1 MRDHHLL
8 TAALLLSLL
17 AALGLLTQSRATA
30 ADQQRADPAQ
40 DWPTIITQLQEQ
52 LSRFPNHPQLRQ
64 QLAIVYN
71 NYAIQLADEGKL
83 NDAIRQLEE
92 ATSLDTANAQLR
104 QNLAMMHLQDAQ
116 DAYRTHRIPRARDA
130 IGEALRIEPNTA
142 QAYALLG
149 EIDYNSQRLKEA
161 KADWQKALELKP
173 DFAEVKERLKQVS
186 QELPVESEFERV
198 SQAYFDV
205 RFPDTLE
212 RSTGFDLQE
221 TLLAARRAVGAD
233 FAYWPSRKLVVLVYS
248 AEQFRQLRQDAPEWA
263 AGQYDGKIRVP
274 LPNGELN
281 PQAVTRILYHEY
293 AHAIIHDLT
302 DGRCPAWLN
311 EGLAEYEAWK
321 DVKPPWPILRHAVSG
336 QRLIPWTQLFSA
348 QFTAAM
354 STAEASL
361 AYEQAHSIVRYL
373 VERYSFWRIKRLL
386 QAVKQGSPSDQV
398 LASEFHL
405 KLPRLEEYWK
415 TWLRDTLF

>member
-1 MRDHHLL
+1 MRDHRLL
-8 TAALLLSLL
+8 TAVLLLSLL
-17 AALGLLTQSRATA
+17 MAPGLPMERRAAA
-30 ADQQRADPAQ
+30 ADQPQAGPAQ
-40 DWPTIITQLQEQ
+40 DWPTIIAKLQEQ

-71 NYAIQLADEGKL
+71 NYAVELADQGKL

-92 ATSLDTANAQLR
+92 ATRLDTANAQLR
-104 QNLAMMHLQDAQ
+104 RNLAMMHLQTAQ
-116 DAYRTHRIPRARDA
+116 DAYRTHQIPRAREA
-130 IGEALRIEPNTA
+130 IVESLRVEPDTA
-142 QAYALLG
+142 GAYALLG
-149 EIDYNSQRLKEA
+149 EIEYNSQRLKEA
-161 KADWQKALELKP
+161 KAAWQKALTLKP
-173 DFAEVKERLKQVS
+173 DFAEVNERLKQVS

-198 SQAYFDV
+198 SQAYFDI

-221 TLLAARRAVGAD
+221 TLLAARRAIGAD
-233 FAYWPSRKLVVLVYS
+233 FAYWPSRKLIVLVYS

-263 AGQYDGKIRVP
+263 AGQFDGKIRVP

-281 PQAVTRILYHEY
+281 PQAVTHILYHEY
-293 AHAIIHDLT
+293 THALIHDLT

-311 EGLAEYEAWK
+311 EGLAEYESWKPSTPAW
-321 DVKPPWPILRHAVSG
+321 PMLRHAASA

-348 QFTAAM
+348 QFTGSMSPQEAA
-354 STAEASL
+354 L
-361 AYEQAHSIVRYL
+361 AYEQAHSLVRYL
-373 VERYSFWRIKRLL
+373 VERYGFWRIKRLL
-386 QAVKQGSPSDQV
+386 QAVKQGTPSDQAV
-398 LASEFHL
+398 ASEFHL

>member
-1 MRDHHLL
+1 MAPGLPMERR
-8 TAALLLSLL
+8 AA
-17 AALGLLTQSRATA
+17 A
-30 ADQQRADPAQ
+30 ADQPQAGPAQ
-40 DWPTIITQLQEQ
+40 DWPTIIAKLQEQ

-71 NYAIQLADEGKL
+71 NYAVELADQGKL

-92 ATSLDTANAQLR
+92 ATRLDTANAQLR
-104 QNLAMMHLQDAQ
+104 RNLAMMHLQTAQ
-116 DAYRTHRIPRARDA
+116 DAYRTHQIPRAREA
-130 IGEALRIEPNTA
+130 IVESLRVEPDTA
-142 QAYALLG
+142 GAYALLG
-149 EIDYNSQRLKEA
+149 EIEYNSQRLKEA
-161 KADWQKALELKP
+161 KAAWQKALTLKP
-173 DFAEVKERLKQVS
+173 DFAEVNERLKQVS

-198 SQAYFDV
+198 SQAYFDI

-221 TLLAARRAVGAD
+221 TLLAARRAIGAD
-233 FAYWPSRKLVVLVYS
+233 FAYWPSRKLIVLVYS

-263 AGQYDGKIRVP
+263 AGQFDGKIRVP

-281 PQAVTRILYHEY
+281 PQAVTHILYHEY
-293 AHAIIHDLT
+293 THALIHDLT

-311 EGLAEYEAWK
+311 EGLAEYESWKPSTPAW
-321 DVKPPWPILRHAVSG
+321 PMLRHAASA

-348 QFTAAM
+348 QFTGSMSPQEAA
-354 STAEASL
+354 L
-361 AYEQAHSIVRYL
+361 AYEQAHSLVRYL
-373 VERYSFWRIKRLL
+373 VERYGFWRIKRLL
-386 QAVKQGSPSDQV
+386 QAVKQGTPSDQAV
-398 LASEFHL
+398 ASEFHL